1 MAKREVVGEEV
12 YEVVGDQ
19 EVSTSDFQKAT
30 HRVNSDVAV
39 RDARRKELGR
49 TSAAEEKVSVMI
61 APMYAAHFGRVMHVS
76 VNGISV
82 SVPCDGKPYNVPKT
96 FAAVVQGRLRAVN
109 EQQAKAKR
117 FSDISRNYE
126 RAPGELALY

>member
-19 EVSTSDFQKAT
+19 EVSTSDFQRAT

-39 RDARRKELGR
+39 RDARRKALGR
-49 TSAAEEKVSVMI
+49 TYAAEEKVSVMI
-61 APMYAAHFGRVMHVS
+61 APMYAAHFGRIMHVS
-76 VNGISV
+76 INGVSI

-96 FAAVVQGRLRAVN
+96 FAAEVQGRLRAIN

>member
-1 MAKREVVGEEV
+1 MAKKEVVNGEV

-19 EVSTSDFQKAT
+19 EVSTSDFQKAS
-30 HRVNSDVAV
+30 HRANSDVAV
-39 RDARRKELGR
+39 RDARRKALGR
-49 TSAAEEKVSVMI
+49 TYEAEDKVSVMI
-61 APMYAAHFGRVMHVS
+61 APMYAAYFGRVMHVS

-82 SVPCDGKPYNVPKT
+82 SVPCDGKPYNVPET
-96 FAAVVQGRLRAVN
+96 FAAVVQERLRAIN
-109 EQQAKAKR
+109 DQQAKAKR

>member
-19 EVSTSDFQKAT
+19 DVSTSDFQRAT

-39 RDARRKELGR
+39 RDARRKALGR
-49 TSAAEEKVSVMI
+49 TYAAEEKVSVMI
-61 APMYAAHFGRVMHVS
+61 APMYAAHFGRIMHVS
-76 VNGISV
+76 INGVSI

-96 FAAVVQGRLRAVN
+96 FAAEVQGRLRAIN

>member
-19 EVSTSDFQKAT
+19 EVSTSDFQRAT

-39 RDARRKELGR
+39 RDARRKALGR
-49 TSAAEEKVSVMI
+49 TYSAEEKVAVMI

-76 VNGISV
+76 INGISI

-96 FAAVVQGRLRAVN
+96 FAAEVQGRLRAIN

-117 FSDISRNYE
+117 FSDISRNHE